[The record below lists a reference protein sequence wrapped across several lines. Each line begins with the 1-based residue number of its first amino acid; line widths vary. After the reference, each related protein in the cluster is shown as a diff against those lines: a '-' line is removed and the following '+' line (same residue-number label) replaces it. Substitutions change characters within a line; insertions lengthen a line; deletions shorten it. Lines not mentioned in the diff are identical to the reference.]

1 MAIARLTIELIAQHA
16 EMQKGMDRGVAIA
29 TGAVGRIESKLNGL
43 ASVAKGV
50 GAAIGGALAVGGLT
64 QLFRS
69 TVDGIDKL
77 NDLADAT
84 GSSIEKLSALEDTA
98 ARTGTSLET
107 VGSSLVKL
115 NKTIADAKPGSDAEN
130 ALKAIG
136 TSAKEL
142 RDLDPAD
149 ALLRVAQGL
158 AQFKDDGN
166 KARLTQELF
175 GKSLRE
181 VAPLLKD
188 LNEKGQLNAT
198 VTTEQAAAA
207 EKFRQNS
214 AALAKNLTDLARAMV
229 SDLVPALNEIS
240 KAFSEGGLKA
250 GFDKL
255 GNLAFDWTNSQGRKE
270 IKRLTADLEE
280 LEKKAS
286 VVDASFLDKIKKLG
300 SAGAVGLTASGAT
313 AQTLAAEMDAAKAR
327 IEALTQQ
334 LLDSMRPPAR
344 TGVGG
349 PAGDKPTAPVVG
361 DAAAAAEIKKR
372 FEEFVQRLREAQL
385 ATQDL
390 SEVERTRMALT
401 RPELQGLTDD
411 QRKYLLVLAAINDE
425 MRGRV
430 EVFEDARDAQVRLA
444 KAATLPRPNGEA
456 LDRAFRT
463 VRSPDEAGSRAVIT
477 NVEALSAQSRA
488 AQIRELSA
496 AMVSVREQMAAGG
509 GSATAYREALDILG
523 ERMRALEDN
532 AQDLNEKLGQ
542 GSEEAKA
549 AAGQL
554 QEAFGA
560 SLLSAMEVNARKI
573 DRIWG
578 DLVRRLVAQA
588 ASAKLMEQLFGKNF
602 SSRGEL
608 GGWIGRLVGAFG
620 GGGGSAGGGGV
631 TNGFGEVIKN
641 GAGTGSKLS
650 VSTSSKSQ
658 ASAQGGVVQNVY
670 VQGDV
675 GTKARR
681 AMLGVAA
688 QIQARNQRAAAF

>member
-1 MAIARLTIELIAQHA
+1 MAIARLTIDLVAQLA

-84 GSSIEKLSALEDTA
+84 GSTVGNLSALEDA
-98 ARTGTSLET
+98 ARRTSTGVDV
-107 VGSSLVKL
+107 VGDALVKL
-115 NKTIADAKPGSDAEN
+115 NKTLAEAKPGSEQA
-130 ALKAIG
+130 AVLQSIG
-136 TSAKEL
+136 LSAAQL
-142 RDLDPAD
+142 RQLDPAE
-149 ALLRVAQGL
+149 ALLKVAQAL
-158 AQFKDDGN
+158 SRFSDDGS
-166 KARLTQELF
+166 KARVVQELF
-175 GKSLRE
+175 GKSIRE

-188 LNEKGQLNAT
+188 LVEQGQLNAT
-198 VTTEQAAAA
+198 VTNEQAAEAERFNHQLAA
-207 EKFRQNS
+207 AKKNS
-214 AALAKNLTDLARAMV
+214 EDLARTVASELLPMLNQLFERGKKEGLF
-229 SDLVPALNEIS
+229 SAL
-240 KAFSEGGLKA
+240 FTPSETQRQIEQAQSL
-250 GFDKL
+250 
-255 GNLAFDWTNSQGRKE
+255 SRS
-270 IKRLTADLEE
+270 ITA
-280 LEKKAS
+280 
-286 VVDASFLDKIKKLG
+286 
-300 SAGAVGLTASGAT
+300 
-313 AQTLAAEMDAAKAR
+313 
-327 IEALTQQ
+327 
-334 LLDSMRPPAR
+334 
-344 TGVGG
+344 
-349 PAGDKPTAPVVG
+349 VG
-361 DAAAAAEIKKR
+361 DALARATANANNADLPGAVRAKWAADAEALRKQLERFQSEALKVSDKLKGVGVGAVVKSQRDLLRALEAESAVKPSLPGIQDPALTNR

-560 SLLSAMEVNARKI
+560 SLLSAMEGNARKI

-602 SSRGEL
+602 SGRGEL

-631 TNGFGEVIKN
+631 TNGIGEVIKN

-650 VSTSSKSQ
+650 GNTSSKSQ
-658 ASAQGGVVQNVY
+658 ASAQGGVVQHIY

>member
-1 MAIARLTIELIAQHA
+1 MAIARLTIDLIAQLA

-84 GSSIEKLSALEDTA
+84 GSTVENLSALEDA
-98 ARTGTSLET
+98 ARRTSTGVDV
-107 VGSSLVKL
+107 VGDALVKL
-115 NKTIADAKPGSDAEN
+115 NKTLAEAKPGSEQA
-130 ALKAIG
+130 AVLQSIG
-136 TSAKEL
+136 LSAAQL
-142 RDLDPAD
+142 RQLDPAE
-149 ALLRVAQGL
+149 ALLKVAQAL
-158 AQFKDDGN
+158 SRFSDDGS
-166 KARLTQELF
+166 KARVVQELF
-175 GKSLRE
+175 GKSIRE

-188 LNEKGQLNAT
+188 LVEQGQLNAT
-198 VTTEQAAAA
+198 VTKEQAAEAERFNHQLAA
-207 EKFRQNS
+207 AKKNS
-214 AALAKNLTDLARAMV
+214 EDLARTVASELLPMLNQLFERGKKEGLF
-229 SDLVPALNEIS
+229 SAL
-240 KAFSEGGLKA
+240 FTPSETQRQIEQAQSL
-250 GFDKL
+250 
-255 GNLAFDWTNSQGRKE
+255 SRS
-270 IKRLTADLEE
+270 ITA
-280 LEKKAS
+280 
-286 VVDASFLDKIKKLG
+286 
-300 SAGAVGLTASGAT
+300 
-313 AQTLAAEMDAAKAR
+313 
-327 IEALTQQ
+327 
-334 LLDSMRPPAR
+334 
-344 TGVGG
+344 
-349 PAGDKPTAPVVG
+349 VG
-361 DAAAAAEIKKR
+361 DALARATANANNADLPGAVRAKWAADAEALRKQLERFQSEALKVSDKLKGVGVGAVVKSQRDLLRALEAESAVKPSLPGIQDPALTKR

-560 SLLSAMEVNARKI
+560 SVLSAMEGNARKI

-588 ASAKLMEQLFGKNF
+588 VSAKLMEQLFGKNF

-620 GGGGSAGGGGV
+620 GGGGSAGGV